1 MAFGPQP
8 SDIPLIR
15 RTLAVYKVSS
25 VLTGTFLLG
34 LVVMMITRYGFG
46 VDIEFNGASGQ
57 LLALT
62 DPDAITGVNVS
73 ILLLAV
79 HGWLYVLYLACDFLL
94 WRLLRW
100 PFWKFVWIAMGGIV
114 PLLSFVF
121 ERQVPRQVEAVI
133 AELEARAAST
143 APTAATAD
151 DASAA
156 DASGVSA

>member
-46 VDIEFNGASGQ
+46 VDIEFNGESGE

-79 HGWLYVLYLACDFLL
+79 HGWLYVLYLACDFVL

-100 PFWKFVWIAMGGIV
+100 PFWKFLWIAMGGII
-114 PLLSFVF
+114 PLLSFFF
-121 ERQVPRQVEAVI
+121 ERQVPRQVEAII
-133 AELEARAAST
+133 AGLEAQSAQADPASNE
-143 APTAATAD
+143 ATAAG
-151 DASAA
+151 ASE
-156 DASGVSA
+156 VSA